1 MEGGGVFDEVGSR
14 DWDLGRF
21 LFGMGTEG
29 VRVFKGVD
37 LQDCELERDDLVG
50 VYWDVIGGWEM
61 GSLAD
66 I

>member
-1 MEGGGVFDEVGSR
+1 
-14 DWDLGRF
+14 
-21 LFGMGTEG
+21 MGTEG
-29 VRVFKGVD
+29 VRVFEGVD

-50 VYWDVIGGWEM
+50 VYWDVISGWKM